1 MNTSLRTF
9 IKTTTRTVGLTLV
22 LGLATTANAA
32 TDARNKL
39 NTFFTSV
46 TTMQGSFIQQLYSKQ
61 GKVKETTRGQLFIQR
76 PGKFRWVYS
85 QPEPQQI
92 ISDGKN
98 IWIYDQEL
106 DQVTVKALDKTI
118 NSTPAS
124 ILMQKSIPDS
134 QFKVM
139 EMDAKTSGWNWFYLT
154 PHRKNA
160 DFKAMQLGMDKN
172 GNLKQMV
179 LYDKIG
185 QKTVITF
192 NASSNKPISA
202 SRFSFTPPAGVDV
215 IGKPKA

>member
-1 MNTSLRTF
+1 MKKILTTLINATLGTSL
-9 IKTTTRTVGLTLV
+9 LLV
-22 LGLATTANAA
+22 LTSPAQAVT
-32 TDARNKL
+32 TDARQKL

-46 TTMQGSFIQQLYSKQ
+46 NTMQGSFIQQLYSKQ
-61 GKVKETTRGQLFIQR
+61 GKVKETTKGQLYLER
-76 PGKFRWVYS
+76 PGRFRWIYS
-85 QPEPQQI
+85 QPDPQQI

-106 DQVTVKALDKTI
+106 DQVTVKPLNKTLT
-118 NSTPAS
+118 STPAA

-134 QFKVM
+134 QFKVS
-139 EMDAKTSGWNWFYLT
+139 EMDATTSGWSWFYLE

-160 DFKAMQLGMDKN
+160 DFKAMQLGMDKH

-192 NASSNKPISA
+192 NATSNKAINA
-202 SRFSFTPPAGVDV
+202 NQFKFTPPAGVDV
-215 IGKPKA
+215 IGKPQA

>member
-1 MNTSLRTF
+1 MISSTF
-9 IKTTTRTVGLTLV
+9 KKITTTLLSVVFITGLT
-22 LGLATTANAA
+22 ASAQAA
-32 TDARNKL
+32 TDARKKL

-46 TTMQGSFIQQLYSKQ
+46 NTMQGSFIQQLYSKQ
-61 GKVKETTRGQLFIQR
+61 GKVKETTKGQLYLQR
-76 PGKFRWVYS
+76 PGRFRWIYA
-85 QPEPQQI
+85 QPDPQQI

-98 IWIYDQEL
+98 IWIYDQDL
-106 DQVTVKALDKTI
+106 DQVTVKPLNKTI
-118 NSTPAS
+118 TSTPAA

-134 QFKVM
+134 QFKVT
-139 EMDAKTSGWNWFYLT
+139 EMDAATSGWSWFYLE

-160 DFKAMQLGMDKN
+160 DFKAMQLGLDKQ

-192 NASSNKPISA
+192 NTTSNIPIKA

-215 IGKPKA
+215 IGKPQA